1 MYLAV
6 LSAVLGQHAT
16 NKTKISRKRPI
27 RYVQNIRQWQDRVRN
42 YIIIPLHM
50 EMRLTKKYFS
60 QEFQY
65 HKNKTLTNNCLPV
78 LIEQVITRLL
88 RSIQCLITRV
98 CYTRNIFV
106 YSVIRPHIFRP
117 ADVDSRLTARN
128 YYDLLSYC
136 LYLQLLAS
144 YGTAAICQIWRKMKP
159 VHHEKKCFI
168 LRFLASDD
176 KYS

>member
-6 LSAVLGQHAT
+6 LSAVLGHHAT
-16 NKTKISRKRPI
+16 NKTKISRKRPL
-27 RYVQNIRQWQDRVRN
+27 RYVRNIRQWQDRVRN

-65 HKNKTLTNNCLPV
+65 HKNKTLTNKCLPV
-78 LIEQVITRLL
+78 LIEQVITRLI

-106 YSVIRPHIFRP
+106 CSVIRPHIFRP
-117 ADVDSRLTARN
+117 VDVDSRLAARN
-128 YYDLLSYC
+128 Y
-136 LYLQLLAS
+136 
-144 YGTAAICQIWRKMKP
+144 
-159 VHHEKKCFI
+159 
-168 LRFLASDD
+168 
-176 KYS
+176 